1 MIPGSLSNSNA
12 LLAYCDD
19 FVIRSLVET
28 QNSIKVNSEIKKH
41 ESKCMGLDWSRIDE
55 RYFLSAD
62 QDRNIFLWDMNYNLS
77 NPVVQGRS
85 VEAVSDIQFV
95 PYNGSMIFGVD
106 DNGGFTLW
114 DIRNQSNFYKTMLA
128 LSKLSKAKK
137 RIFRE
142 LSNLTFHLKNQTFSS
157 PLTELNWLSGM
168 FATWTK
174 D

>member
-1 MIPGSLSNSNA
+1 MVPGSLSNSNA
-12 LLAYCDD
+12 LLAFCDD

-28 QNSIKVNSEIKKH
+28 HNDIKVNSEIKKH
-41 ESKCMGLDWSRIDE
+41 ETKCMGLDWSRVDE

-77 NPVVQGRS
+77 SPVVQGRS

-114 DIRNQSNFYKTMLA
+114 DIRNQGGLI
-128 LSKLSKAKK
+128 
-137 RIFRE
+137 RQCE
-142 LSNLTFHLKNQTFSS
+142 FS
-157 PLTELNWLSGM
+157 ESGRKQKGA
-168 FATWTK
+168 FFQ
-174 D
+174 DYPV